1 LCGTQLTADAHPLLR
16 TWCTAAVMATW
27 AAQVFN
33 IVGLAVEHYPHSEAF
48 AAVLSISNS
57 VFLCICAP

>member
-1 LCGTQLTADAHPLLR
+1 
-16 TWCTAAVMATW
+16 MATW